1 MSATQTS
8 GARYAWQDWLV
19 RLSAVAALLVSGL
32 IIVPFQPWFA
42 QVPSLDMSWAFAMNV
57 AVAEHMVFGKDV
69 IFTFGPWASVYT
81 TLYHPATDTIM
92 LIGSAIIAAGLCA
105 GFALLA
111 FDRRPALLLLLP
123 LAISES
129 ILRDTIFFAVP
140 LVVLLATARLSCA
153 EDHPNFLK
161 LTPARATLF
170 LVSVC
175 GVSTLPL
182 IKGSFAGLAFGELGC
197 AILMLILARRITLA
211 ATSAIVAIVSLC
223 IGWSASGQSLVN
235 LPNFFTAQ
243 RPIISGYSE
252 AMSVHGPFLEVG
264 LWMLPAV
271 VALWMF
277 FVNSERGYRR
287 LLPVLGLAFYLFVV
301 FKAGFVRQDGHQ
313 RMSSTSLLFV
323 ALSLATML
331 RKREAVVLGCAS
343 IAIWIS
349 LELSMAQGSL
359 KYIADR
365 PLWSY
370 AMTSDGLARR
380 LTDPAYFGNEFT
392 NGLMKV
398 RQTEPVSGI
407 EGTTDVYPTDLSM
420 LFANDIPW
428 LGRPILQSYSVYRPQ
443 LDQANADHLTG
454 KSAPQNVLFS
464 VGAIDDRLRAL
475 EDALSWGALLTN
487 YSIVGQQGKFIQM
500 KKTLPPRAT
509 STTPLVDT
517 DAKTNEPVVIPA
529 HDGIVI
535 ARIHMRPTLLG
546 QAVLMAYKLPQ
557 VYIELALTTGK
568 TVRYRYIPEM
578 GETGFVLSPLV
589 ASNDDFVAMAAGH
602 DTASVKE
609 IRLVSPSNLLWKKNI
624 HVTLETLR
632 MQPQADAQ
640 KLFSSTK

>member
-1 MSATQTS
+1 MSATQIS
-8 GARYAWQDWLV
+8 GTRYTRQDWLI
-19 RLSAVAALLVSGL
+19 RSLAVVALLISSV

-42 QVPSLDMSWAFAMNV
+42 EAPGLDMSWAFAMNV
-57 AVAEHMVFGKDV
+57 AVAEHLVFGKDV

-81 TLYHPATDTIM
+81 TLFHPATDTIM
-92 LIGSAIIAAGLCA
+92 LVGSAITAAGLCA

-140 LVVLLATARLSCA
+140 LVVLLATARLTCA
-153 EDHPNFLK
+153 ENHPNFLK
-161 LTPARATLF
+161 LTPARAILF

-197 AILMLILARRITLA
+197 AILMLILARQITLA
-211 ATSAIVAIVSLC
+211 AGSIIVAIASLC

-235 LPNFFTAQ
+235 LPNFFAAQ

-252 AMSVHGPFLEVG
+252 AMSVHGPFFEVG
-264 LWMLPAV
+264 LWFLPALL
-271 VALWMF
+271 ALWMF
-277 FVNSERGYRR
+277 FANSGRGYRR
-287 LLPVLGLAFYLFVV
+287 LLPMLGLTFYLFVV

-313 RMSSTSLLFV
+313 RMSSASLLFV

-331 RKREAVVLGCAS
+331 RKRDAVVLGCAS
-343 IAIWIS
+343 IVIWIS
-349 LELSMAQGSL
+349 LELSMTPGSI
-359 KYIADR
+359 KNIADR

-380 LTDPAYFGNEFT
+380 LTDPAYFNNAFT
-392 NGLMKV
+392 NGLAKV
-398 RQTEPVSGI
+398 KQTAPVSGI
-407 EGTTDVYPTDLSM
+407 NGSTDVYPTDLSV

-428 LGRPILQSYSVYRPQ
+428 AGRPILQSYSVYRPQ
-443 LDQANADHLTG
+443 LDQVNADHLTG
-454 KSAPQNVLFS
+454 ESAPQNVLFS
-464 VGAIDDRLRAL
+464 VRAIDDRLSAL
-475 EDALSWGALLTN
+475 EDALSWGVLLTN
-487 YSIVGQQGKFIQM
+487 YSIVGRQQNFIQM

-517 DAKTNEPVVIPA
+517 DAKTDEPIVVPS

-546 QAVLMAYKLPQ
+546 QATLMAYKLPQ
-557 VYIELALTTGK
+557 VYIEVTLTTGK
-568 TVRYRYIPEM
+568 THRYRYIPEM

-589 ASNDDFVAMAAGH
+589 ASNDDFVEMAAGH
-602 DTASVKE
+602 ATASVKE

-624 HVTLETLR
+624 HVTLETLHV
-632 MQPQADAQ
+632 QPQADAQ
-640 KLFSSTK
+640 KFISSTK